1 MYNFRYNKVFIMTS
15 RDPIGFLKSEYI
27 ELVNNQLDWVH
38 RSLQGPSDTICK
50 VDGKEL
56 LMLCSNNYLGLA
68 NHPKLREKAIEAINT
83 HGAGSGSVRA
93 IAGNMDLHEIL
104 EKRLANFKEQEA
116 VMITQSGFAANA
128 GVIPQLVPEKN
139 DYILSDEL
147 NHGSIIDGV
156 RLSKATKGVYKH
168 NDMNSLEEKMREVEK
183 LNPRRI
189 LLITDGVFS
198 MDGDFAKLDE
208 IQKIVSPY
216 GAMIYVDDA
225 HGDGVLGRNYSGKG
239 IVDHFGLQGKVHV
252 EMNTFSKA
260 MGTIGGAITG
270 SSDLITWARNKT
282 RTYLL
287 SGSHPPAVLG
297 ASIGAIDVLES
308 EPIVKK
314 LWDNIAYF
322 RKRIID
328 MGYDHALTKA
338 SGTAILPVI
347 LGENS
352 VAREFSNLLINQ
364 GVFALPIVFPMVPK
378 GTARIRVMMNAS
390 LTKDQLDKALTAFE
404 SAGKQLK
411 VL

>member
-1 MYNFRYNKVFIMTS
+1 MTRNPVS
-15 RDPIGFLKSEYI
+15 FLQSEYNEMVANKI
-27 ELVNNQLDWVH
+27 DWVH
-38 RSLQGPSDTICK
+38 RSLQGPSDVLCK
-50 VDGKEL
+50 VDGKEM

-68 NHPKLREKAIEAINT
+68 NHPKLKEAAIEAVKT

-93 IAGNMDLHEIL
+93 IAGNMDLHEEL
-104 EKRLANFKEQEA
+104 ERRLAKFKEQEA
-116 VMITQSGFAANA
+116 VMITQSGFAANS
-128 GVIPQLVPEKN
+128 GVIPQLAPGDN

-156 RLSKATKGVYKH
+156 RLSKATRGVYKH
-168 NDMNSLEEKMREVEK
+168 SDMGSLENRMREIEK

-198 MDGDFAKLDE
+198 MDGDFAKLDK
-208 IQKIVSPY
+208 IQKIVEPY

-225 HGDGVLGRNYSGKG
+225 HGDGVLGRNYKGKG

-270 SSDLITWARNKT
+270 SQDLVTWARNKT

-297 ASIGAIDVLES
+297 ASLAAIDILEK

-314 LWDNIAYF
+314 LWDNITYF
-322 RKRIID
+322 KKRLVE
-328 MGYDHALTKA
+328 MGYNHPITEHSA
-338 SGTAILPVI
+338 TAIIPVV

-352 VAREFSNLLINQ
+352 VARDFSNALFDSGI
-364 GVFALPIVFPMVPK
+364 FALPIVFPMVPK
-378 GTARIRVMMNAS
+378 GTARIRVMMNA
-390 LTKDQLDKALTAFE
+390 ALTQENLDTALASFE
-404 SAGKQLK
+404 SVGKKLK
-411 VL
+411 VI

>member
-1 MYNFRYNKVFIMTS
+1 MVVRNPVAFMKTEYEE
-15 RDPIGFLKSEYI
+15 LKA
-27 ELVNNQLDWVH
+27 NQIDWVH
-38 RSLQGPSDTICK
+38 RKLEGPSDVICR

-68 NHPKLREKAIEAINT
+68 NHPKLKEAAVESVKT

-93 IAGNMDLHEIL
+93 IAGNMDLHEEL
-104 EKRLANFKEQEA
+104 ESRLAKFKEQEA
-116 VMITQSGFAANA
+116 VMITQSGFAANS
-128 GVIPQLVPEKN
+128 GVIPQLAPDEK

-156 RLSKATKGVYKH
+156 RLSKAARGVYKH
-168 NDMNSLEEKMREVEK
+168 NDMNSLEEKMKEIEK

-198 MDGDFAKLDE
+198 MDGDYAKLDE
-208 IQKIVSPY
+208 IQKIVEPY

-225 HGDGVLGRNYSGKG
+225 HGDGVLGRDYKGKG

-270 SSDLITWARNKT
+270 SQDLVTWARNKT

-297 ASIGAIDVLES
+297 ASIAAIDILEK

-314 LWDNIAYF
+314 LWDNIKYF
-322 RKRIID
+322 RSRLIS
-328 MGYDHALTKA
+328 MGFNHPITQNSA
-338 SGTAILPVI
+338 TAIIPVI

-352 VAREFSNLLINQ
+352 TAREFSNQLFDEGI
-364 GVFALPIVFPMVPK
+364 FALPIVFPMVPK
-378 GTARIRVMMNAS
+378 GTARIRVMMNAA
-390 LTKDQLDKALTAFE
+390 LAKEHLDKALSSFE
-404 SAGKQLK
+404 KVGKNLK
-411 VL
+411 VI

>member
-1 MYNFRYNKVFIMTS
+1 MA
-15 RDPIGFLKSEYI
+15 RDPISFLQSEYQEMKANKI
-27 ELVNNQLDWVH
+27 DWVH
-38 RSLQGPSDTICK
+38 RRLEGPSDVVCT
-50 VDGKEL
+50 VDGKKM

-68 NHPKLREKAIEAINT
+68 NHPKLKEAAIEAVKT

-93 IAGNMDLHEIL
+93 IAGNMDLHEEL
-104 EKRLANFKEQEA
+104 EKKLAKFKEQEA
-116 VMITQSGFAANA
+116 VMVTQSGFAANS
-128 GVIPQLVPEKN
+128 GVIPQLAPDEK

-156 RLSKATKGVYKH
+156 RLSKATRGVYKH
-168 NDMNSLEEKMREVEK
+168 SDMSSLEDKMREIES

-198 MDGDFAKLDE
+198 MDGDYAKLDE
-208 IQKIVSPY
+208 IQKIVEPY

-225 HGDGVLGRNYSGKG
+225 HGDGVLGRNYKGKG

-270 SSDLITWARNKT
+270 SQDLVTWARNKT

-297 ASIGAIDVLES
+297 ASLAAIAILEK

-314 LWDNIAYF
+314 LWDNITYF
-322 RKRIID
+322 KKRLVEI
-328 MGYDHALTKA
+328 GYTHPITENSA
-338 SGTAILPVI
+338 TAIIPVV

-352 VAREFSNLLINQ
+352 VARDFSNALFDAGI
-364 GVFALPIVFPMVPK
+364 FALPIVFPMVPK
-378 GTARIRVMMNAS
+378 GTARIRVMMNAALS
-390 LTKDQLDKALTAFE
+390 KEQLDQALTSFE
-404 SAGKQLK
+404 QVGKKLK
-411 VL
+411 VV

>member
-1 MYNFRYNKVFIMTS
+1 MS
-15 RDPIGFLKSEYI
+15 RDPVSFFQSEYQEMKANKI
-27 ELVNNQLDWVH
+27 DWVH
-38 RSLQGPSDTICK
+38 RRLEGPSDVVCT
-50 VDGKEL
+50 VDGKKM

-68 NHPKLREKAIEAINT
+68 NHPKLKEAAIEAVKT

-93 IAGNMDLHEIL
+93 IAGNMDLHEEL
-104 EKRLANFKEQEA
+104 EKKLAKFKEQEA
-116 VMITQSGFAANA
+116 VMVTQSGFAANS
-128 GVIPQLVPEKN
+128 GVIPQLAPDEK

-156 RLSKATKGVYKH
+156 RLSKATRGVYKH
-168 NDMNSLEEKMREVEK
+168 SDMSSLEDKMREIES

-198 MDGDFAKLDE
+198 MDGDYAKLDE
-208 IQKIVSPY
+208 IQKIVEPY

-225 HGDGVLGRNYSGKG
+225 HGDGVLGRNYKGKG

-270 SSDLITWARNKT
+270 SQDLVTWARNKT

-297 ASIGAIDVLES
+297 ASLAAIAILEK

-314 LWDNIAYF
+314 LWDNITYF
-322 RKRIID
+322 KKRLVEI
-328 MGYDHALTKA
+328 GYTHPITENSA
-338 SGTAILPVI
+338 TAIIPVV

-352 VAREFSNLLINQ
+352 VARDFSNALFDAGI
-364 GVFALPIVFPMVPK
+364 FALPIVFPMVPK
-378 GTARIRVMMNAS
+378 GTARIRVMMNAALS
-390 LTKDQLDKALTAFE
+390 KEQLDQALTSFE
-404 SAGKQLK
+404 QVGKKLK
-411 VL
+411 VV